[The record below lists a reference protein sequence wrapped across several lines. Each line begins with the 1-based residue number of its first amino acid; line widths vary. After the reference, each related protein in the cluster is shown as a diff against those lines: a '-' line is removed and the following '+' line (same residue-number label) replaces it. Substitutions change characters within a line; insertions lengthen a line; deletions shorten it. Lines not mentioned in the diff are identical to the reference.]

1 MTVDGMPG
9 ARIVDLHVV
18 ALDGASAR
26 AVPVRVRAEAGEGGS
41 HRVAFIVTAVDDP
54 SVSVREEAAFIVP
67 R

>member
-1 MTVDGMPG
+1 MSG
-9 ARIVDLHVV
+9 ARIVDRDVV

-26 AVPVRVRAEAGEGGS
+26 AVPVRVRAEAGAGGS
-41 HRVAFIVTAVDDP
+41 HRIAFTVTALDDP